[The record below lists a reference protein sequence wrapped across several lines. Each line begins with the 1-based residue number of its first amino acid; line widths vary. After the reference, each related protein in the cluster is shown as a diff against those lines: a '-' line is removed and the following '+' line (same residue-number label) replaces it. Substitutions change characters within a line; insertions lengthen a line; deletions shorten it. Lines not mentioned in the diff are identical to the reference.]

1 MKTLS
6 GVTYLSPDEFAEA
19 ANCHPETVREAC
31 RRDEIPG
38 ATQRTRRGRWK
49 IPASSV
55 PAFARG
61 QEFYG
66 GDAA

>member
-55 PAFARG
+55 SAFARG

>member
-31 RRDEIPG
+31 RRREIPG
-38 ATQRTRRGRWK
+38 ATQRTVGGRWK

-61 QEFYG
+61 LEFYG

>member
-1 MKTLS
+1 MKTIS
-6 GVTYLSPDEFAEA
+6 AEMYLSPEQFAEA

-31 RRDEIPG
+31 RRREIPG

-61 QEFYG
+61 LEFYG

>member
-19 ANCHPETVREAC
+19 ANCHPETVRKAC
-31 RRDEIPG
+31 RRREIPG
-38 ATQRTRRGRWK
+38 ATQRARRGRWR

-55 PAFARG
+55 PAFALG